1 MKKEKIK
8 IFFSYG
14 HDENQEIVHLLADR
28 LKSNS
33 KYDVWIDSDKIKQ
46 GNDWRM
52 AIENGIQSCDQF
64 IAFMSEYSMR
74 DKGVC
79 HDELQ
84 IGLCVRGV
92 DIKTVLMEDQE
103 KVNPPSIF
111 CHRQWIDMS
120 GWREAKSKGAEVFQN
135 WLNEKYNELLDVLE
149 NTESIEFKG
158 DIKYISNKLEISLS
172 DVKLFELMK
181 QNYTPITRLEE
192 KINEWLVEDSTPICV
207 LYGGAGSGKSIFSA
221 NQTFINPSNL
231 FVLFCDKKYSADQDC
246 KIIMKQIILKL
257 CIKLPNYRKS
267 VKFILEREEEKEKEE
282 SRTEKKNYSAEE
294 LLDKFIIEPLNN
306 SIDGGI
312 STFYMLIDGLDE
324 AGVAAIHFSRLLV
337 SRVNRFPSWIRLLI
351 TSRENKDIQSI
362 MIGEQILELNMEDYN
377 GQAIKDMI
385 ISFGIENFDTEDIS
399 KIEEA
404 SEGCAFYAKL
414 LCEDIKNGKV
424 TKEDLKTIPKGIYQ
438 YYLNE
443 FNNLFKRE
451 CDYWDAKELLNI
463 LCIGFY
469 VPQKIIRNIVPN
481 CDEIIAKFNGLVVEN
496 RFLLDM
502 KETGFLGEDVVNIHA
517 DSWKVIHNSLVDWLT
532 NPSLSGKFCVNSY
545 KGISVVAKYCLD
557 KYKNTSRFDIGENT
571 GFDFEENEEILFV
584 KKNLCLLL
592 VEAEMWDDY
601 CSLLDS
607 YIEKFRTSRID
618 LGPYIVDYSKM
629 SNAENNTDYFE
640 NQDEFDDKLLHVDEL
655 KDLFRYIDRIPLI
668 YDIEKYLLEYKTRI
682 VNSVMEYDYEK
693 GYKTPDFGRV
703 MSCLENIE
711 IYTERFLP
719 CVFRWIFSC
728 FAAWEACK
736 NNSSYSKEEIISHMD
751 EYLLKMSARG
761 IELPASIKI
770 EYDYY
775 RGITSERME
784 IDEKKEG
791 WWFNI
796 DVYNCNELNGVC

>member
-1 MKKEKIK
+1 M
-8 IFFSYG
+8 
-14 HDENQEIVHLLADR
+14 
-28 LKSNS
+28 
-33 KYDVWIDSDKIKQ
+33 
-46 GNDWRM
+46 
-52 AIENGIQSCDQF
+52 
-64 IAFMSEYSMR
+64 
-74 DKGVC
+74 
-79 HDELQ
+79 
-84 IGLCVRGV
+84 
-92 DIKTVLMEDQE
+92 
-103 KVNPPSIF
+103 
-111 CHRQWIDMS
+111 
-120 GWREAKSKGAEVFQN
+120 
-135 WLNEKYNELLDVLE
+135 
-149 NTESIEFKG
+149 
-158 DIKYISNKLEISLS
+158 
-172 DVKLFELMK
+172 
-181 QNYTPITRLEE
+181 
-192 KINEWLVEDSTPICV
+192 
-207 LYGGAGSGKSIFSA
+207 
-221 NQTFINPSNL
+221 
-231 FVLFCDKKYSADQDC
+231 
-246 KIIMKQIILKL
+246 
-257 CIKLPNYRKS
+257 
-267 VKFILEREEEKEKEE
+267 
-282 SRTEKKNYSAEE
+282 
-294 LLDKFIIEPLNN
+294 
-306 SIDGGI
+306 
-312 STFYMLIDGLDE
+312 
-324 AGVAAIHFSRLLV
+324 
-337 SRVNRFPSWIRLLI
+337 
-351 TSRENKDIQSI
+351 
-362 MIGEQILELNMEDYN
+362 
-377 GQAIKDMI
+377 
-385 ISFGIENFDTEDIS
+385 
-399 KIEEA
+399 
-404 SEGCAFYAKL
+404 
-414 LCEDIKNGKV
+414 

-557 KYKNTSRFDIGENT
+557 KYKNTSRVDIGENT

-682 VNSVMEYDYEK
+682 VNSVMEYDCEK

-719 CVFRWIFSC
+719 CVFRWIFLC

-736 NNSSYSKEEIISHMD
+736 NNSSYSKEEII
-751 EYLLKMSARG
+751 
-761 IELPASIKI
+761 
-770 EYDYY
+770 
-775 RGITSERME
+775 
-784 IDEKKEG
+784 
-791 WWFNI
+791 
-796 DVYNCNELNGVC
+796 